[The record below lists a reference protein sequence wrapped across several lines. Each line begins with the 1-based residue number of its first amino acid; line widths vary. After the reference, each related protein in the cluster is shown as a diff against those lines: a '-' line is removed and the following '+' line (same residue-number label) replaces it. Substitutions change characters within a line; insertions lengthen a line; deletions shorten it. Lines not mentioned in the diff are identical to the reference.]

1 MNKLRPGKLWI
12 IYGVV
17 FAAFIGIAV
26 FAGLHH
32 EPWADEAQS
41 WLIARDNDLVGIFK
55 AVRYEG
61 TLPTWHLINKA
72 FQLFGL
78 DYDHIFVIPLVLTAI
93 GVILL
98 FLTDAP
104 LLAKVMLP
112 FSFFVIYQNAVIA
125 RQYALVF
132 PAMML
137 IVLFY
142 KNRLEKPVRYHLALL
157 FLALTSSYGM
167 VISCSFMLWDFI
179 VMLKTMFRDPLYK
192 RFRIPFFATGI
203 LVLIIAFL
211 SLPPD
216 DCVPGLVLSSFSKN
230 ATTALLFNVESRI
243 GQYLF
248 LAFMLILLAYYFRHD
263 LIRTVVI
270 AAPLVLFMAFF
281 YQREWH
287 MTYLFDLLASLMII
301 FHDDS
306 KKTTRKPE
314 KGLNT
319 ASNIIVIALLATQC
333 LTGAYSI
340 FYDYRN
346 QYSPAKEIAEFIRP
360 YVESGA
366 SINRVGFNAVSVSAY
381 YDDPIYSNE
390 PYGKPYYIW
399 SSSVANDKFTE
410 EFPDVVIA
418 HEEIDGFEANYDLH
432 RFDGHMIYKLNEL
445 DTEPYFVYVKKQA
458 GT

>member
-1 MNKLRPGKLWI
+1 MNKLKPNKLWI

-17 FAAFIGIAV
+17 FAAFLGIAI
-26 FAGLHH
+26 FTGLHH

-41 WLIARDNDLVGIFK
+41 WLIARDNNSLIDIFK

-61 TLPTWHLINKA
+61 TLPTFHLINKA
-72 FQLFGL
+72 FQLAGL
-78 DYDHIFVIPLVLTAI
+78 DYDHIFVIPLVLSAI

-142 KNRLEKPVRYHLALL
+142 KKRLEKPVRYHLALL
-157 FLALTSSYGM
+157 FLAITSSYGM
-167 VISCSFMLWDFI
+167 VITCSFMLWDFI
-179 VMLKTMFRDPLYK
+179 VMLKKMFRDPLYK
-192 RFRIPFFATGI
+192 KFRIPFFATGI
-203 LVLIIAFL
+203 AILIIAFL

-216 DCVPGLVLSSFSKN
+216 DSVPGLVLASFSKN

-248 LAFMLILLAYYFRHD
+248 LAFILILCVYYFRNN
-263 LIRTVVI
+263 LIQTIVI

-301 FHDDS
+301 FYDDS
-306 KKTTRKPE
+306 KKTKRKPE
-314 KGLNT
+314 KGLNI
-319 ASNIIVIALLATQC
+319 AANSIVVLLLSIQC

-340 FYDYRN
+340 YYDYQN
-346 QYSPAKEIAEFIRP
+346 LYSPAKNIAEFIRP

-366 SINRVGFNAVSVSAY
+366 SINRVGFNAISVSAY
-381 YDDPIYSNE
+381 YEDHIYANE
-390 PYGKPYYIW
+390 PNGKSYYIW
-399 SSSVANDKFTE
+399 SSSVVNDQFTE
-410 EFPDVVIA
+410 EFPDIVIS
-418 HEEIDGFEANYDLH
+418 HESVEGLEANYDLH

-458 GT
+458 